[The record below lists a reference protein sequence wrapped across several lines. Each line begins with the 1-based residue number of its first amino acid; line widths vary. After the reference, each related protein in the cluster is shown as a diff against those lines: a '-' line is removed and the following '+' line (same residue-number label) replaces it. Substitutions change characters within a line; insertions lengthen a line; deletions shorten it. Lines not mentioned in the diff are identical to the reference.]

1 MRRVLAARNV
11 KALDLAQRDPP
22 VVEVPGRRADAL
34 RLFVE
39 HAISGVCVVAAGT
52 RELAGV
58 VTRTDMLAKPGE
70 DDLARLISHEPFLV
84 SRDAEA
90 IEAARLFHHHRV
102 HMLPVVDGRRLVGVL
117 DPTDLLGV
125 TRATGPVQRFVTQ
138 HVVPVHEG
146 TPLAVVWATMRLTGH
161 NALPVVDDDARLAGI
176 IADSDLFRL
185 AGVEESIAFYDQR
198 SADGLPRR
206 AARDAMVRDV
216 LTVTASASAQEAAQK
231 MAKARV
237 NQLPVLDARGAL
249 VGIVT
254 DLDLMRAW
262 FP

>member
-1 MRRVLAARNV
+1 M
-11 KALDLAQRDPP
+11 KALDLARRDPP
-22 VVEVPGRRADAL
+22 VVALPGHRKDAL

-39 HAISGVCVVAAGT
+39 RGVSGVCVVNAGT

-58 VTRTDMLAKPGE
+58 VTRTDMLTKRGE
-70 DDLARLISHEPFLV
+70 DDLGRLMTHEPFLL
-84 SRDAEA
+84 SHHADAV
-90 IEAARLFHHHRV
+90 EAARIFHHHRV
-102 HMLPVVDGRRLVGVL
+102 HMLPVVDGRKLLGVL

-125 TRATGPVQRFVTQ
+125 TRAAGAVQRFLTQ
-138 HVVPVHEG
+138 QVVPVHEG
-146 TPLAVVWATMRLTGH
+146 TPLSVVWAAMRLTGQ
-161 NALPVVDDDARLAGI
+161 NALPVLDDDARLCGI
-176 IADSDLFRL
+176 VADSDLFRL
-185 AGVEESIAFYDQR
+185 AGVEESIAFYDQHR
-198 SADGLPRR
+198 ADGLPRR

-216 LTVTASASAQEAAQK
+216 ITVAASASAQEVAQR

-237 NQLPVLDARGAL
+237 NQLPVLDAHGAL